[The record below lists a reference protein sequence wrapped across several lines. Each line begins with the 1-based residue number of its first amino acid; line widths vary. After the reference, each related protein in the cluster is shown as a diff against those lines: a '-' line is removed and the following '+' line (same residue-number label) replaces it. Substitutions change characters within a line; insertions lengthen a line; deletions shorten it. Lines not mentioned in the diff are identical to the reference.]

1 MTTVKTFIDIDTCNQ
16 RKHTKQCSGDVFLSR
31 RSPDGESVYAV
42 LADGLG
48 SGLQANVAASLTA
61 TMALE
66 YIMAEVDIR
75 RAAEMIM
82 DALPLCP
89 ERHISYS
96 TFTMLH
102 ARSDG
107 QVKLIEY
114 GNPPVLQIRNGAS
127 LPIPRKKLALPR
139 WEKREM
145 TYSILSAQL
154 HDRMIFCSD
163 GVTQAGLGS
172 YKYPFGWGI
181 ENLEKWVIDEL
192 NQKPD
197 ISCSELAPN
206 IVEESLGHDFS
217 LAGDDIT
224 AAVLHYRKTRILQV
238 LTGPPFDKSRDAEFI
253 GMINNKGTTSVI
265 CGGTT
270 AEIAGRELKREI
282 TMDLKNSDSHVPAT
296 SRMEG
301 VALIT
306 EGCITL
312 SHVAD
317 LIQNGDHSLQCNG
330 ATQLRDLFLH
340 HDRIIFLMGTGIN
353 PAHHDPKLPVELE
366 IRRTIIR
373 RLKKVLEENA
383 FKEVSIELY

>member
-1 MTTVKTFIDIDTCNQ
+1 MTFIDIDTCNR
-16 RKHTKQCSGDVFLSR
+16 RKNGMQCSGDIFLSR
-31 RSPDGESVYAV
+31 RSPDGRNVYAV

-96 TFTMLH
+96 TFTILH
-102 ARSDG
+102 AREDG
-107 QVKLIEY
+107 TVKLIEY
-114 GNPPVLQIRNGAS
+114 GNPAALHIRDCRVLD
-127 LPIPRKKLALPR
+127 IPRQMFSLPR
-139 WEKREM
+139 WKKREM
-145 TYSILSAQL
+145 AYSTFKARLD
-154 HDRMIFCSD
+154 DRIICCSD

-172 YKYPFGWGI
+172 SGFPFGWGP
-181 ENLEKWVIDEL
+181 ENFAKWLGATLADE
-192 NQKPD
+192 PE
-197 ISCSELAPN
+197 IPCAGLAPK
-206 IVEESLGHDFS
+206 IVEEALGYDFS
-217 LAGDDIT
+217 LAGDDIS
-224 AAVLHYRKTRILQV
+224 AAVVHYRKTRTLQV
-238 LTGPPFDKSRDAEFI
+238 LTGPPFDRSRDAEFI
-253 GMINNKGTTSVI
+253 SRINNPDATSVI

-270 AEIAGRELKREI
+270 AEIAARELKREI
-282 TMDLKNSDSHVPAT
+282 TMNLDNTDPHIPAT
-296 SRMEG
+296 SKMGG

-317 LIQNGDHSLQCNG
+317 LIQNGTNTIRTNG
-330 ATQLRDLFLH
+330 ATQLRDHFLH
-340 HDRIIFLMGTGIN
+340 HDRIVFLLGTGVN
-353 PAHHDPKLPVELE
+353 LAHHDPKLPVELE

-373 RLKKVLEENA
+373 RLKTVLEEHA
-383 FKEVSIELY
+383 FKEVCIELY

>member
-1 MTTVKTFIDIDTCNQ
+1 MTTFIDIDTCNR
-16 RKHTKQCSGDVFLSR
+16 RKHTMQCSGDIFLSR
-31 RSPDGESVYAV
+31 RSADGESVYAV

-66 YIMAEVDIR
+66 YIMADVDIR
-75 RAAEMIM
+75 RAAVMIM

-107 QVKLIEY
+107 HIKLIEY
-114 GNPPVLQIRNGAS
+114 GNPPALHIRNSES
-127 LPIPRKKLALPR
+127 LNIPRQKLALPR
-139 WEKREM
+139 WKNREM
-145 TYSILSAQL
+145 TFSTLTAEL
-154 HDRMIFCSD
+154 NDRIVFCSD

-172 YKYPFGWGI
+172 YKYPFGWGV
-181 ENLEKWVIDEL
+181 ENLEAWIRETMKE
-192 NQKPD
+192 QPD
-197 ISCSELAPN
+197 ISSAGLAPA
-206 IVEESLGHDFS
+206 IVKKALGYDFS

-224 AAVLHYRKTRILQV
+224 AAVLHYRETRTLQV
-238 LTGPPFDKSRDAEFI
+238 LTGPPFDKKRDVEFAA
-253 GMINNKGTTSVI
+253 MINNPETTSVI

-270 AEIAGRELKREI
+270 AEIVGRELNREI
-282 TMDLKNSDSHVPAT
+282 TMDLRSSDSHVPAT
-296 SRMEG
+296 SRMDG

-317 LIQNGDHSLQCNG
+317 LIQSGEDLRQKNG
-330 ATQLRDLFLH
+330 ATQLRDIFLH
-340 HDRIIFLMGTGIN
+340 HDRIVFLLGTGIN

-373 RLKKVLEENA
+373 RLKKVLEEHA
-383 FKEVSIELY
+383 FKEVSVELF